1 MARFLFL
8 FLLVAVSAHAEISAL
23 YLSWYGDPTTTMTV
37 QWHSPVAKP
46 ENSLFLQ
53 NEEGKWEPLQ
63 GESVS
68 VEWVQVHHLFLKN
81 LKADTEYSFRVGDD
95 PTVYKFRTAPENL
108 SLPLR
113 FVIGGDIY
121 QKPKIFRKMNETIL
135 KYDPLFAVLGGDI
148 AYAIH
153 TGPFHFKNTPLRRWL
168 DFLKEWKEQMR
179 NPDNRLIP
187 FVIVAGNHDIAP
199 DDYELFFKLFAFPK
213 KQLYRT
219 LDFSHYMS
227 LILLDTGHFEPIENQ
242 QTLWLGQSLKSR
254 QEVPF
259 RFAVYHVGAYPSY
272 YSYESVIPKKIRTHW
287 TPLFDRYGISAAF
300 ENHSHTFKKTY
311 PLKANQKDPNG
322 IIYFGDGSW
331 GVTTRKPKDM
341 WYLEK
346 KSNRNSVYMV
356 ELSPQSASVHAID
369 LNDEVLD
376 RTKIPALN

>member
-1 MARFLFL
+1 
-8 FLLVAVSAHAEISAL
+8 
-23 YLSWYGDPTTTMTV
+23 
-37 QWHSPVAKP
+37 
-46 ENSLFLQ
+46 
-53 NEEGKWEPLQ
+53 
-63 GESVS
+63 
-68 VEWVQVHHLFLKN
+68 
-81 LKADTEYSFRVGDD
+81 
-95 PTVYKFRTAPENL
+95 
-108 SLPLR
+108 
-113 FVIGGDIY
+113 
-121 QKPKIFRKMNETIL
+121 MNETIL